1 MADDTV
7 LFVIQ
12 VFNVICC
19 LIGFGFFFSAWRYAQ
34 KISKLLEETKIVKR
48 WRTATLLVGGFSIG
62 YLGNIVLI
70 FFVDLSILLVIEALV
85 FLGGAVFVL
94 LVFTLAYQ
102 TYELIYTIP

>member
-7 LFVIQ
+7 LFLIQ
-12 VFNVICC
+12 IFNAVCC
-19 LIGFGFFFSAWRYAQ
+19 LIGFGLFFSAFRYAQ

-48 WRTATLLVGGFSIG
+48 WRIATMLVGGFSIG

-70 FFVDLSILLVIEALV
+70 FFVDLSVLLIIEALV
-85 FLGGAVFVL
+85 FLGGAIFVL